1 MKSISSFAIAVSL
14 VVGGGALAAPAFAQ
28 KKQDAK
34 AAEASQGR
42 KYELS
47 KAERAAIAPLQ
58 QAVLAKD
65 FASAATLLPA
75 AQAAAKGADAR
86 YILANL
92 QLQMAVESKDEAGQA
107 AAVEAMLA
115 SGGVAA
121 ADQPRLYRALGQLY
135 TNLKQPDRSR
145 AAYQKLAEL
154 EPNNTDAML
163 VMAESTAA
171 TNKAE
176 AVMLIE
182 RAIAAR
188 KAAGQPAPE
197 TWYKRALRFAYEG
210 KLAPQTAKISRDL
223 VAAYPTTDN
232 WRDAVTIYRQAANLD
247 KQTETDVLRFM
258 RAAKAMKG
266 DADFFTLASNLN
278 DMGLPGESK
287 AVIDEGVA
295 ARSISPTKDYFR
307 QLLTTTGGRVSA
319 DRASLPGL
327 QTRAMAAPNGKLA
340 LSTADAL
347 YGYGDYAKAAAL
359 YRAAIQKGG
368 VDNNVANTRLG
379 AALALA
385 GQRAE
390 AEAAFKAVTGNRANL
405 AAFWMLWLSQRG

>member
-1 MKSISSFAIAVSL
+1 MKSISTFTLAVSL
-14 VVGGGALAAPAFAQ
+14 AVGGAAVGAPALAQ
-28 KKQDAK
+28 KKQAAK
-34 AAEASQGR
+34 APEAPAAR

-47 KAERAAIAPLQ
+47 KAERAAIVPLQ
-58 QAVLAKD
+58 EAVQAKD
-65 FASAATLLPA
+65 MAKAATLLPA
-75 AQAAAKGADAR
+75 AQAAAKGGDAR
-86 YILANL
+86 FIVANL
-92 QLQMAVESKDEAGQA
+92 QLQVAVENKDEAAQA

-115 SGGVAA
+115 SGGVAT
-121 ADQPRLYRALGQLY
+121 ADQPRLYRALGGLY
-135 TNLKQPDRSR
+135 TNLKQPDRAKASF
-145 AAYQKLAEL
+145 QKLAEL

-163 VMAESTAA
+163 VMAESAA
-171 TNKAE
+171 STNKAE
-176 AVMLIE
+176 AVTLIE

-188 KAAGQPAPE
+188 KASGEAVPE
-197 TWYKRALRFAYEG
+197 AWYKRALRFAYEG

-223 VAAYPTTDN
+223 ITAYPTADN
-232 WRDAVTIYRQAANLD
+232 WRDAITIYRQGGNFD

-266 DADFFTLASNLN
+266 DADYFTLASHLN

-287 AVIDEGVA
+287 AVIDEGVS
-295 ARSISPTKDYFR
+295 ARAISPTKDYFR
-307 QLLTTTGGRVSA
+307 QLLTATGGRVSA

-327 QTRAMAAPNGKLA
+327 ESKAMAAPNGKLA
-340 LSTADAL
+340 LSTGDAF

-368 VDNNVANTRLG
+368 IDNNVANTRLG

>member
-1 MKSISSFAIAVSL
+1 MKSISTFAVAVSL
-14 VVGGGALAAPAFAQ
+14 GIGAGAVAAPALAQ
-28 KKQDAK
+28 NKP
-34 AAEASQGR
+34 AEAPPAR
-42 KYELS
+42 KFDLS
-47 KAERAAIAPLQ
+47 KAERATIAPLQ
-58 QAVLAKD
+58 QAVQAKD
-65 FASAATLLPA
+65 MAKAATLLPA
-75 AQAAAKGADAR
+75 AQAAAKGSDAR

-92 QLQMAVESKDEAGQA
+92 QLQMALESKDETAQTVA
-107 AAVEAMLA
+107 IEAMIA
-115 SGGVAA
+115 SGGVPV

-135 TNLKQPDRSR
+135 TNIKQPERSR

-163 VMAESTAA
+163 VMAEAAAA

-176 AVMLIE
+176 AVTMIE

-188 KAAGQPAPE
+188 KASGQPVPE
-197 TWYKRALRFAYEG
+197 NWYKRALRFAYEG

-223 VAAYPTTDN
+223 VAAYPTPDN
-232 WRDAVTIYRQAANLD
+232 WRDTVTIYRQSGNLD
-247 KQTETDVLRFM
+247 KATETDLLRFL
-258 RAAKAMKG
+258 RATKGMKG

-295 ARSISPTKDYFR
+295 ARAISPTKDYFR
-307 QLLTTTGGRVSA
+307 QLLSTTGGRVSA
-319 DRASLPGL
+319 DRASLAGL
-327 QTRAMAAPNGKLA
+327 QTKAMAAANGKLA

-359 YRAAIQKGG
+359 YRTAMQKGG
-368 VDNNVANTRLG
+368 IDNNVANTRLG
-379 AALALA
+379 ASLALA

-390 AEAAFKAVTGNRANL
+390 AEAAFKAVTGTRANL
-405 AAFWMLWLSQRG
+405 AAFWLLWLSQRG

>member
-1 MKSISSFAIAVSL
+1 MKAISKVAVAVSL
-14 VVGGGALAAPAFAQ
+14 VVGGAAVTSPALAQ

-34 AAEASQGR
+34 AAETPGAR
-42 KYELS
+42 KFELS
-47 KAERAAIAPLQ
+47 KAERAAIVPLQ
-58 QAVLAKD
+58 EAVQAKD
-65 FASAATLLPA
+65 MAKAATLLPA

-86 YILANL
+86 FILSNL
-92 QLQMAVESKDEAGQA
+92 QLQIAVETKDEAAQA

-121 ADQPRLYRALGQLY
+121 ADQPRLYRALGGLY
-135 TNLKQPDRSR
+135 TNLKQADRAK
-145 AAYQKLAEL
+145 AAFQKLAEL

-163 VMAESTAA
+163 VMAETAA
-171 TNKAE
+171 TTNKAE
-176 AVMLIE
+176 AVTLIE

-188 KAAGQPAPE
+188 KSSGQPVPE
-197 TWYKRALRFAYEG
+197 AWYKRALRFAYEG

-223 VAAYPTTDN
+223 ITAYPTASN
-232 WRDAVTIYRQAANLD
+232 WRDAITIYRQASNFD

-258 RAAKAMKG
+258 RAAKAMQG
-266 DADFFTLASNLN
+266 DADYFTLASNLN

-295 ARSISPTKDYFR
+295 ARAISPTKDYFR
-307 QLLTTTGGRVSA
+307 QLLTATGGRVSG
-319 DRASLPGL
+319 DRATLPGL
-327 QTRAMAAPNGKLA
+327 ESKAMAAPNGKLA
-340 LSTADAL
+340 LSTADAF

-385 GQRAE
+385 GQRSE
-390 AEAAFKAVTGNRANL
+390 AEAAFKAVTGSRANL

>member
-1 MKSISSFAIAVSL
+1 MKSISTFAVAVSL
-14 VVGGGALAAPAFAQ
+14 VVGGVAVGAPALAQ
-28 KKQDAK
+28 KKQAAK
-34 AAEASQGR
+34 AAEVPGAR

-47 KAERAAIAPLQ
+47 KPERAAIAPLQ

-65 FASAATLLPA
+65 FVTAATLLPA
-75 AQAAAKGADAR
+75 AQAAAKGGDAR

-92 QLQMAVESKDEAGQA
+92 QLQIATNGNDQAGQA
-107 AAVEAMLA
+107 AAVEAIIA
-115 SGGVAA
+115 SGGVARE
-121 ADQPRLYRALGQLY
+121 DLPKFYRALGGLY
-135 TNLKQPDRSR
+135 TNLKQPDRAK
-145 AAYQKLAEL
+145 AAFQKLAEL

-163 VMAESTAA
+163 IMAEETAG

-176 AVMLIE
+176 AVALIE

-188 KAAGQPAPE
+188 KASGQAVPE
-197 TWYKRALRFAYEG
+197 AWYKRALRFAYEG

-223 VAAYPTTDN
+223 ITAYPTAEN
-232 WRDAVTIYRQAANLD
+232 WRDAITIYRQASNLD

-287 AVIDEGVA
+287 AVVDEGVA
-295 ARSISPTKDYFR
+295 ARAISPTKDYFR
-307 QLLTTTGGRVSA
+307 QLLTATGGRVSG
-319 DRASLPGL
+319 DRAALPGL
-327 QTRAMAAPNGKLA
+327 QSKAMAASNGKLA
-340 LSTADAL
+340 LSTADAF

-368 VDNNVANTRLG
+368 IDSNVANTRLG

-390 AEAAFKAVTGNRANL
+390 AEAAFKTVTGNRANL

>member
-1 MKSISSFAIAVSL
+1 MKSISTFAVAVSL
-14 VVGGGALAAPAFAQ
+14 AALGAAVATPALAQ
-28 KKQDAK
+28 KKQDAQ
-34 AAEASQGR
+34 AAEAPAPR

-47 KAERAAIAPLQ
+47 KAERAAIIPLQ
-58 QAVLAKD
+58 EAVQAKD
-65 FASAATLLPA
+65 FAKAATLLPA

-86 YILANL
+86 YIIANM
-92 QLQMAVESKDEAGQA
+92 QLQIAMSGTDQAAQA

-115 SGGVAA
+115 SGGVPA
-121 ADQPRLYRALGQLY
+121 ADQARMYRALGGLY
-135 TNLKQPDRSR
+135 TNLKQPDRAR
-145 AAYQKLAEL
+145 AAFEKLAEL

-163 VMAESTAA
+163 VMAESAAA

-176 AVMLIE
+176 AVTLIE

-188 KAAGQPAPE
+188 KASGEAVPE
-197 TWYKRALRFAYEG
+197 AWYKRALRFAYEG
-210 KLAPQTAKISRDL
+210 KLAPQTAKLSRDL
-223 VAAYPTTDN
+223 VAAYPTPDN
-232 WRDAVTIYRQAANLD
+232 WRDAITIYRQAGNLD
-247 KQTETDVLRFM
+247 KQTETDLLRFM

-266 DADFFTLASNLN
+266 DADYFTLASNLN
-278 DMGLPGESK
+278 DMGFPGESK

-295 ARSISPTKDYFR
+295 ARAISPSKDYFR
-307 QLLTTTGGRVSA
+307 QLLTTTSGRIST

-327 QTRAMAAPNGKLA
+327 ESKAMAAPNGKLA

-347 YGYGDYAKAAAL
+347 YGYGEYAKAAAL

-368 VDNNVANTRLG
+368 IDTNVANTRLG

-390 AEAAFKAVTGNRANL
+390 AEAAFKAVTGSRANI